1 MEVLFALNGHAQFQL
16 PLFFDIGATFIWAVT
31 GAGLGVR
38 KGYDIT
44 GVFVM
49 AFVSALG
56 GGLLRDGIFLQH
68 GPPAAV
74 RSPGYLLTVVVGAI
88 IGGVIAVRAGGR
100 KPSAR
105 FATMTSVVDA
115 VGLGAYTCVGAQ
127 MALVAGLSYPAAI
140 FIGVVNGCG
149 GGLLRDVLVNEI
161 WMMPGQ
167 VLALVALAGALVF
180 SGLVAFTSVGTEAA
194 AWIAIVI
201 TTTVRLLA
209 IRYDWRTKALLA
221 QESSGLPP
229 QA

>member
-1 MEVLFALNGHAQFQL
+1 METVRAMSSHQFAL
-16 PLFFDIGATFIWAVT
+16 PVFFDIGATFIWAMT

-68 GPPAAV
+68 GPPEAV
-74 RSPGYLLTVVVGAI
+74 REPSYLLTVVVGAVV
-88 IGGVIAVRAGGR
+88 GAAIAVRAGGR
-100 KPSAR
+100 RPSSR
-105 FATMTSVVDA
+105 FTAVTSVVDA

-127 MALVAGLSYPAAI
+127 MSLAAGLSYPAAI

-161 WMMPGQ
+161 WMLPGQ
-167 VLALVALAGALVF
+167 LLALVALVGALVF
-180 SGLVAFTSVGTEAA
+180 CGLIGLTATGAETA
-194 AWIAIVI
+194 AWIAIVV
-201 TTTVRLLA
+201 TTAIRLLA
-209 IRYDWRTKALLA
+209 IRFNWRTKALLA
-221 QESSGLPP
+221 ETQPGQRPS
-229 QA
+229 A

>member
-1 MEVLFALNGHAQFQL
+1 METVRAVSSHQFQL
-16 PLFFDIGATFIWAVT
+16 PVFFDIGATFIWAMT

-68 GPPAAV
+68 GPPEAV
-74 RSPGYLLTVVVGAI
+74 RDPSYLLTVVVGAVV
-88 IGGVIAVRAGGR
+88 GAAIAVRAGGR
-100 KPSAR
+100 RPSSR
-105 FATMTSVVDA
+105 FTAVTSVVDA

-127 MALVAGLSYPAAI
+127 MSLAAGLSYPAAI

-161 WMMPGQ
+161 WMLPGQ
-167 VLALVALAGALVF
+167 LLALVALVGALVF
-180 SGLVAFTSVGTEAA
+180 CGLTGLTATGAETA
-194 AWIAIVI
+194 AWIAIVV
-201 TTTVRLLA
+201 TTAIRLLA
-209 IRYDWRTKALLA
+209 IRFDWRTKALLPETQPGQRPSA
-221 QESSGLPP
+221 
-229 QA
+229 

>member
-1 MEVLFALNGHAQFQL
+1 MNSEFQL
-16 PLFFDIGATFIWAVT
+16 PAFFDVGATFIWAIS
-31 GAGLGVR
+31 GAGIGVR

-74 RSPGYLLTVVVGAI
+74 RQPTYLLVVVVGAI
-88 IGGVIAVRAGGR
+88 VGAALAVRAGGR

-105 FATMTSVVDA
+105 FTAFTSVVDA
-115 VGLGAYTCVGAQ
+115 IGLGAYTCVGAQ
-127 MALVAGLSYPAAI
+127 MSLADGLSYPAAI

-167 VLALVALAGALVF
+167 YLALVALAGALVF
-180 SGLVAFTSVGTEAA
+180 TSLLAFTSFGAETA

-201 TTTVRLLA
+201 TTATRLLV
-209 IRYDWRTKALLA
+209 IRFNWRTRALLA
-221 QESSGLPP
+221 SAGTPDER
-229 QA
+229 

>member
-1 MEVLFALNGHAQFQL
+1 MNGLPQVQL
-16 PLFFDIGATFIWAVT
+16 PGFFDIGATFIWAIT

-38 KGYDIT
+38 KGYDVT

-74 RSPGYLLTVVVGAI
+74 KDPAYLLTVVVGAI
-88 IGGVIAVRAGGR
+88 VGAFLAVRAGGR

-105 FATMTSVVDA
+105 FSAMTSVVDA
-115 VGLGAYTCVGAQ
+115 LGLGAYTCVGAQ
-127 MALVAGLSYPAAI
+127 MALVDGLSYPAAI

-167 VLALVALAGALVF
+167 LLALVSLAGALVF
-180 SGLVAFTSVGTEAA
+180 AAIVRFTPAGAETA
-194 AWIAIVI
+194 AWVSIGIA
-201 TTTVRLLA
+201 TSARLLA
-209 IRYDWRTKALLA
+209 IRYDWRTRPLLKK
-221 QESSGLPP
+221 G
-229 QA
+229 

>member
-1 MEVLFALNGHAQFQL
+1 VNAHQFAL
-16 PLFFDIGATFIWAVT
+16 PVFFDIGATFIWAIT

-38 KGYDIT
+38 KGYDVT

-68 GPPAAV
+68 GPPEAV
-74 RSPGYLLTVVVGAI
+74 RDPAYLLTVVVGAI
-88 IGGVIAVRAGGR
+88 VGGFVAMRAGG
-100 KPSAR
+100 KTPSPR
-105 FATMTSVVDA
+105 FTAMTSVVDA

-127 MALVAGLSYPAAI
+127 MSLAAGLSYPAAI

-167 VLALVALAGALVF
+167 LLALVALAGALVF
-180 SGLVAFTSVGTEAA
+180 CGIVAFTTAGAETA
-194 AWIAIVI
+194 AWIAIAI
-201 TTTVRLLA
+201 TTAIRLLA
-209 IRYDWRTKALLA
+209 IRYDWRTKALLPETPSEL
-221 QESSGLPP
+221 QPP
-229 QA
+229 R

>member
-1 MEVLFALNGHAQFQL
+1 MTVQQFQL
-16 PLFFDIGATFIWAVT
+16 PGFFDVGATFIWAIT
-31 GAGLGVR
+31 GAGMGVR

-74 RSPGYLLTVVVGAI
+74 RQPVYLVVVVFGAI
-88 IGGVIAVRAGGR
+88 VGAALAVRAGGR

-105 FATMTSVVDA
+105 FTAVTSVVDA
-115 VGLGAYTCVGAQ
+115 LGLGAYTCVGAQ
-127 MALVAGLSYPAAI
+127 MSLVAGLSYPAAI

-167 VLALVALAGALVF
+167 LLALVALAGALVF
-180 SGLVAFTSVGTEAA
+180 ATLIAFTPAGNETA
-194 AWIAIVI
+194 AWIAIAM
-201 TTTVRLLA
+201 TTAMRLLA
-209 IRYDWRTKALLA
+209 IRFNWRTRALLTSDRPTRA
-221 QESSGLPP
+221 GR
-229 QA
+229 

>member
-1 MEVLFALNGHAQFQL
+1 MSAHQFQL
-16 PLFFDIGATFIWAVT
+16 PGFFDIGATFIWAIT

-38 KGYDIT
+38 KGYDVT

-68 GPPAAV
+68 GPPEAV
-74 RSPGYLLTVVVGAI
+74 REPAYLLTVVVGAI
-88 IGGVIAVRAGGR
+88 AGGWIAIRAGGR
-100 KPSAR
+100 TPSAR
-105 FATMTSVVDA
+105 FTAMTSVVDA

-127 MALVAGLSYPAAI
+127 MSLVAGLSYPAAI

-167 VLALVALAGALVF
+167 LLAVVAFAGALVF
-180 SGLVAFTSVGTEAA
+180 CGITGLTHAGAETA
-194 AWIAIVI
+194 AWVAIAI
-201 TTTVRLLA
+201 TTAIRLLA
-209 IRYDWRTKALLA
+209 VRFDWRTKALLPNTT
-221 QESSGLPP
+221 SSLPP
-229 QA
+229 R